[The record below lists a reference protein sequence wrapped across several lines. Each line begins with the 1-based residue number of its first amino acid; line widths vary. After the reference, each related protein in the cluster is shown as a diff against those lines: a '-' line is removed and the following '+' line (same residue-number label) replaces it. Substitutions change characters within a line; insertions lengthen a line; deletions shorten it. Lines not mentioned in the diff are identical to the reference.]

1 MTTAQPRGLRIAMIG
16 QRGLPATYGGV
27 ERHVEEIGARL
38 VDLGHEVI
46 VYCRPNY
53 SPEPRETYRGM
64 TLVRLNTPES
74 KHLEAIVH
82 SAGAT
87 TAAMRTGV
95 DIVHYHALG
104 PGLVSPMPRLLSG
117 AKVVQTIHG
126 LDHERAKWGRFAS
139 AVLHLGCWMSARV
152 PNRTIVVS
160 RALQEYYTATY
171 RKSTLYMANGVE
183 LPTRRSTA
191 QETLDALGIGSSP
204 FVLYVGRLVPE
215 KVPDMLI
222 RAFRRIERDDLR
234 LVVAGSTSFTAEYVQ
249 QLHELAA
256 RDPRVIMPGNV
267 LREPLAD
274 LYAHASAFVLPSDVE
289 GMPLTL
295 LEAASHGTPIL
306 ASDIAPHREFLGAD
320 EPGRRMFRQ
329 GSEDDLAA
337 KLQLILADQDAERLG
352 AAQIRRHVQESYSW
366 DRTARALSDLY
377 ISLVGKKHPKSSAGQ
392 VTVLGESAGLGV
404 GPSQGLDRAV

>member
-1 MTTAQPRGLRIAMIG
+1 MTAVASRGLRIAMIG

-27 ERHVEEIGARL
+27 ERHVEEVGARL
-38 VDLGHEVI
+38 VELGHEVI

-53 SPEPRETYRGM
+53 SPEPRESYRGM

-104 PGLVSPMPRLLSG
+104 PGLVSPLPRMLSG

-126 LDHERAKWGRFAS
+126 LDHQRAKWGRFAS

-160 RALQEYYTATY
+160 HALQEYYTSTY
-171 RKSTLYMANGVE
+171 RKRTLYMANGVDA
-183 LPTRRSTA
+183 PPRRSNA
-191 QETLDALGIGSSP
+191 QGTLDALGVGRNP

-215 KVPDMLI
+215 KAPDLLI

-234 LVVAGSTSFTAEYVQ
+234 LVVAGSTSFTAQYVEE
-249 QLHELAA
+249 LHELAA
-256 RDPRVIMPGNV
+256 QDGRVIMPGNV

-274 LYAHASAFVLPSDVE
+274 LYSSATAFVLPSDVE

-320 EPGRRMFRQ
+320 QPGRRMFGQ
-329 GSEDDLAA
+329 GSEDDLLG
-337 KLQLILADQDAERLG
+337 KLLLMLDDEDAERSG
-352 AAQIRRHVQESYSW
+352 AAQVTRHVQQDYSW
-366 DRTARALSDLY
+366 DRTARELSDLY
-377 ISLVGKKHPKSSAGQ
+377 ISLVGRSSKNQ
-392 VTVLGESAGLGV
+392 LGGV
-404 GPSQGLDRAV
+404 ASVGGATPLSIGEGQGLDRAV

>member
-1 MTTAQPRGLRIAMIG
+1 MTTTVRRRGLRIAMVG

-38 VDLGHEVI
+38 VDLGHDVI

-53 SPEPRETYRGM
+53 SPEPREVYRGM

-87 TAAMRTGV
+87 MAAMRTDV

-104 PGLVSPMPRLLSG
+104 PGLVSPLPRLFSG

-126 LDHERAKWGRFAS
+126 LDHQRAKWGHFAS
-139 AVLHLGCWMSARV
+139 SVLNLGCWMSARV
-152 PNRTIVVS
+152 PDKTIVVS
-160 RALQEYYTATY
+160 QALQDYYADKY
-171 RKSTLYMANGVE
+171 GRRTLYMSNGVDI
-183 LPTRRSTA
+183 PARRSDP
-191 QETLDALGIGSSP
+191 QETLDALGIGSHP

-222 RAFRRIERDDLR
+222 RAFRRIEGPDLR
-234 LVVAGSTSFTAEYVQ
+234 LVIAGSTSFTAQYVET
-249 QLHELAA
+249 LHALAA
-256 RDPRVIMPGNV
+256 GDSRVIMPGNV

-274 LYAHASAFVLPSDVE
+274 LYANATAFVLPSDVE

-306 ASDIAPHREFLGAD
+306 ASDIEPHREFLGQD
-320 EPGRRMFRQ
+320 QPGRRMFRQ
-329 GSEDDLAA
+329 GNEDDLVA
-337 KLQLILADQDAERLG
+337 KLQLVLREVEAERAG
-352 AAQIRRHVQESYSW
+352 AVQVKRHVENDYSW

-377 ISLVGKKHPKSSAGQ
+377 VSLVTKGRRRTTPIEQEIAEPIELPG
-392 VTVLGESAGLGV
+392 
-404 GPSQGLDRAV
+404 SQGLNRAV